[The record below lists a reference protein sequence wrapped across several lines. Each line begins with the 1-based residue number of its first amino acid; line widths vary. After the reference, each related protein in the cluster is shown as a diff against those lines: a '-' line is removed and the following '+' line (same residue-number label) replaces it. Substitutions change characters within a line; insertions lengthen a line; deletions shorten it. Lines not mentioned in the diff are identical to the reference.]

1 MKSASSNPEVGLATP
16 RVNRLLHATHFRQKT
31 PSFCHGS
38 KAAVSRHMKL
48 PLISAFALISF
59 VAYLNATK
67 HQTEFAVS
75 TAHVEG
81 YSSASIIESSQDN
94 TDLYFAFRAAR
105 GDGMT
110 AAGVRVRGELRPGA
124 LDGADIE
131 VTQQWRPHAGGWSG
145 SQAAERVVAQV
156 KELGDGSMQVDYVAY
171 FDVGVSHGAF
181 VVPPTLNAK

>member
-1 MKSASSNPEVGLATP
+1 MARK
-16 RVNRLLHATHFRQKT
+16 LHCLGT
-31 PSFCHGS
+31 
-38 KAAVSRHMKL
+38 MKL

-67 HQTEFAVS
+67 HDTEFAVS

-81 YSSASIIESSQDN
+81 YSSASIVESSQDN

-110 AAGVRVRGELRPGA
+110 TSGVRVHGELRPGA
-124 LDGADIE
+124 PADIE
-131 VTQQWRPHAGGWSG
+131 VTQEWRPHLGGWS
-145 SQAAERVVAQV
+145 SQEAERVVAQV

-171 FDVGVSHGAF
+171 FDDGVSHGAF
-181 VVPPTLNAK
+181 VVPPSLNAK